1 MKRNRIIYWIATVW
15 LAVGLLSTAIIQIF
29 KIQTEGAGGVQN
41 VTHLGY
47 PSYIL
52 PLLGIWKLLA
62 VVALLWPKK
71 PLWKEWAYAGIFFTA
86 TGALYSHIASGD
98 SFALMAPAL
107 LYIILIATSWYFRPV
122 DRKFDLKSC

>member
-1 MKRNRIIYWIATVW
+1 MKRDKIIYWIATVW
-15 LAVGLLSTAIIQIF
+15 LVLGLSSTAIIQLF

-41 VTHLGY
+41 IAHLGY
-47 PSYIL
+47 PNYIL

-98 SFALMAPAL
+98 SFSFMAPAL
-107 LYIILIATSWYFRPV
+107 LYIVLIAASWYFRPA
-122 DRKFDLKSC
+122 DRKFSLR

>member
-1 MKRNRIIYWIATVW
+1 MMKRNRIIYWIATIW

-29 KIQTEGAGGVQN
+29 KIQTEGAGGIQN
-41 VTHLGY
+41 IDHLGY

-62 VVALLWPKK
+62 VVALLWPKR

-98 SFALMAPAL
+98 CFALMAPAL
-107 LYIILIATSWYFRPV
+107 LYIILIATSWYFRPA
-122 DRKFDLKSC
+122 DRKFD